1 MNPLDCRGLSLIEI
15 MVSVMILLITI
26 AGFMTT
32 YSYSSRQ
39 VIKSQQKRSATRFAQ
54 KTLEEYMADPNFLK
68 KEPIHNKPIII
79 DAQRDFRG
87 TLKIKLFSEEG
98 TSESDCKKIEC
109 GIRWADGNVS
119 LTTIWGRS
127 K

>member
-32 YSYSSRQ
+32 YSYFSRQ
-39 VIKSQQKRSATRFAQ
+39 VARSQQKRSAMRFAQ
-54 KTLEEYMADPNFLK
+54 KTIEEYMADPDFLQK
-68 KEPIHNKPIII
+68 GPLSNEIII
-79 DAQRDFRG
+79 DEQRDLKG
-87 TLKIKLFSEEG
+87 TLEIKFFPEEII
-98 TSESDCKKIEC
+98 SDSKWREIEC
-109 GIRWADGNVS
+109 GIHWTDGNVS
-119 LTTIWGRS
+119 LTTIWG

>member
-32 YSYSSRQ
+32 YSYFSRQ
-39 VIKSQQKRSATRFAQ
+39 VAKSQQKRSAVRFAQ

-68 KEPIHNKPIII
+68 NDPLSNEIII
-79 DAQRDFRG
+79 DAQRDLKG
-87 TLKIKLFSEEG
+87 TLKINFFSEED
-98 TSESDCKKIEC
+98 TKDCKKIEC
-109 GIRWADGNVS
+109 GIRWADGNIS
-119 LTTIWGRS
+119 LTTIWG

>member
-32 YSYSSRQ
+32 YSYFSRQ
-39 VIKSQQKRSATRFAQ
+39 VTKSQQKRSAIRFAQ
-54 KTLEEYMADPNFLK
+54 KTLEEYMADPNFLQSK
-68 KEPIHNKPIII
+68 YFCNPNITIDSQRNLNGKLEIKFFPEEII
-79 DAQRDFRG
+79 
-87 TLKIKLFSEEG
+87 
-98 TSESDCKKIEC
+98 SDSKWREIEC
-109 GIRWADGNVS
+109 GIHWTDGNVS
-119 LTTIWGRS
+119 LTTIWG